1 MKYLIKEDQHSRIK
15 EQILDLFDSVGIINT
30 LNRFKLAP
38 KALDFI
44 FKNDFP
50 DFTCSDLDDLFTY
63 FFRNG
68 YIKRRFDY
76 EYKDNIYDVEI
87 TMEYRTGAVEYA
99 VEDLRILDGILVY
112 ATPFWEGECFVP
124 LETTSYYLIPGNQNN
139 DDGEQGRLW
148 YEVEV
153 FSSYDNIDSSMFRS
167 FTDILDWYHTT
178 CIDKTMEFAI
188 EALFTARIEYENEL
202 DKH

>member
-1 MKYLIKEDQHSRIK
+1 MKYLITENQHSRIK
-15 EQILDLFDSVGIINT
+15 EQILDLFDSVGIIKT
-30 LNRFKLAP
+30 LNRYKLDP

-68 YIKRRFDY
+68 YIKRSFDY
-76 EYKDNIYDVEI
+76 EYKDNIYTVEI
-87 TMEYRTGAVEYA
+87 GMDYHTAAIGYS
-99 VEDLRILDGILVY
+99 VEDSKNLDGVLIY

-124 LETTSYYLIPGNQNN
+124 LETTSYYLIPENQNN
-139 DDGEQGRLW
+139 EEEDKIW
-148 YEVEV
+148 YDIELR
-153 FSSYDNIDSSMFRS
+153 SSYDNIDPSMFIS
-167 FTDILDWYHTT
+167 FTDILDWYQTT

-188 EALFTARIEYENEL
+188 EAIFKARIEYENDNL
-202 DKH
+202 

>member
-1 MKYLIKEDQHSRIK
+1 MKYLITENQHSRIK
-15 EQILDLFDSVGIINT
+15 EQILDLFDSVGIIRT
-30 LNRFKLAP
+30 LNRYKLDP

-68 YIKRRFDY
+68 YIKRRLDY

-87 TMEYRTGAVEYA
+87 TMDYHTAAIGYA

-112 ATPFWEGECFVP
+112 ATPFWEGQCYVP

-139 DDGEQGRLW
+139 DDGEEGRLW
-148 YEVEV
+148 YDIQV
-153 FSSYDNIDSSMFRS
+153 FSSYDNIDPSMFRS
-167 FTDILDWYHTT
+167 FTDILDWYYTT

-188 EALFTARIEYENEL
+188 EALFKARIEYENNEL
-202 DKH
+202 

>member
-1 MKYLIKEDQHSRIK
+1 MKKYLITENQHSRIK
-15 EQILDLFDSVGIINT
+15 EQILDLFDAVGIIRT
-30 LNRFKLAP
+30 LDRYKLDP

-68 YIKRRFDY
+68 YIKRRLDY

-87 TMEYRTGAVEYA
+87 NMVYGTGAVEYN
-99 VEDLRILDGILVY
+99 VEDLRLLDGISIY

-139 DDGEQGRLW
+139 DDEEEGRLW
-148 YEVEV
+148 YDIEV
-153 FSSYDNIDSSMFRS
+153 FGSYDNINPSRFRS
-167 FTDILDWYHTT
+167 FTDILDWYYTT

-188 EALFTARIEYENEL
+188 EALFKARNKYENDDL
-202 DKH
+202 